1 MVAFSLPSCRWRSLE
16 RMKCPSGV
24 LGQFGQ
30 IQEWP
35 NIDWTTN
42 IDDWM
47 VTGQARLPIP
57 SHTLGRL
64 SAMSACTDP
73 CYIYVSLAAIAL
85 TEQAI
90 TVATAAAHWA
100 LQVSHRWKM
109 SMGKFPPVHWS
120 LGLYLFA
127 PLATCEN
134 FDKLHVDLA
143 TLWDARVFFCRKKI
157 VRKRTRFVVT
167 NSREMTKVADSFSP
181 SAIPGQ
187 TLQIWNFRKFFLWG
201 CFDEFNRVHG
211 YCDGAPETFFCTEIR
226 RSWRMV
232 W

>member
-64 SAMSACTDP
+64 SGMSACTDP
-73 CYIYVSLAAIAL
+73 CYICVLGRYCADRTSNHCGNSSSTLSSSGKPQVKNINGEVSPRTLVFGIVPICPVSYMWKFWQIA
-85 TEQAI
+85 
-90 TVATAAAHWA
+90 
-100 LQVSHRWKM
+100 
-109 SMGKFPPVHWS
+109 
-120 LGLYLFA
+120 
-127 PLATCEN
+127 
-134 FDKLHVDLA
+134 
-143 TLWDARVFFCRKKI
+143 CR
-157 VRKRTRFVVT
+157 
-167 NSREMTKVADSFSP
+167 FS
-181 SAIPGQ
+181 Q
-187 TLQIWNFRKFFLWG
+187 FM
-201 CFDEFNRVHG
+201 
-211 YCDGAPETFFCTEIR
+211 R
-226 RSWRMV
+226 R
-232 W
+232 